1 MVDLRKC
8 SRRLKGTRVLT
19 IGNLSFGFASF
30 FALNGGNG
38 NDTLFY
44 FIVSAQCYTGTLCN
58 EARSGW
64 QTIAVLLIGVAAS
77 QRLGAAV
84 GIGVAAVSVV
94 ADFALDG
101 TIIFI
106 NAVRM
111 LLGSGL
117 VVVVVVVVSVIR
129 MGVVMVMSMAVSV
142 VGMSMIVSVISV
154 LVAKTVIMRTR
165 SVFVVCS

>member
-1 MVDLRKC
+1 M
-8 SRRLKGTRVLT
+8 
-19 IGNLSFGFASF
+19 
-30 FALNGGNG
+30 
-38 NDTLFY
+38 
-44 FIVSAQCYTGTLCN
+44 SAQCYTGTLCN

-117 VVVVVVVVSVIR
+117 VVVVVVVVSVIS
-129 MGVVMVMSMAVSV
+129 MGVVMVMVMVMSMAVSV

-165 SVFVVCS
+165 GVFVVCS

>member
-1 MVDLRKC
+1 M
-8 SRRLKGTRVLT
+8 KGTRVLT

-117 VVVVVVVVSVIR
+117 VVVVVVVVSVIS
-129 MGVVMVMSMAVSV
+129 MGVVMVMVMVMSMAVSV

-165 SVFVVCS
+165 GVFVVCS